1 MMNKVQQIEPIST
14 MQLKPA
20 DVLAKLNNGP
30 VILAQRS
37 RPVAVV
43 VAVELWDRIAAY
55 IEDLEDG
62 LDAAKAELELAKG
75 EDTTVTLTEAEIQE
89 WLGEDEKVPA

>member
-1 MMNKVQQIEPIST
+1 MNKVQQIEPIST

-20 DVLAKLNNGP
+20 DVLSKLDNGP

-43 VAVELWDRIAAY
+43 VGVEMWDRIAAY
-55 IEDLEDG
+55 IEDLEDA

-75 EDTTVTLTEAEIQE
+75 EDTTIILTEAEIKE